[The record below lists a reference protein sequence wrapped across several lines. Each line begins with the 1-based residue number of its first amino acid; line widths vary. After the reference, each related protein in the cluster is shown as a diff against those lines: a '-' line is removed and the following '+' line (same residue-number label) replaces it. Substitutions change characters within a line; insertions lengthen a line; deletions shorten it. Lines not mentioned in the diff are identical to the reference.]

1 MKKTYICPQTDVV
14 MALAEQVIMAGSIV
28 GDSVFDESAEGDKD
42 VLSLDDFNL
51 W

>member
-1 MKKTYICPQTDVV
+1 MKKTYICPQTDVI

-28 GDSVFDESAEGDKD
+28 GESVFEDPANSDKD